1 MNDTNISQLQSII
14 DKNSNAIRFAEINVK
29 SLKAL
34 SCLSIN
40 NVIKG
45 EIKQWRWVISRLA
58 KEQRRLKCEIKGI
71 IEDKRGYTLVDG
83 VWTRCKHKNL
93 NSVTQTIPTGRRV
106 LTYCTTCSTTIS
118 AITYSLPSEDHGA
131 AFLTG

>member
-1 MNDTNISQLQSII
+1 MNISQLQSII

-29 SLKAL
+29 SLKVL

-58 KEQRRLKCEIKGI
+58 KEQRRLKCEIKGMI
-71 IEDKRGYTLVDG
+71 RDK
-83 VWTRCKHKNL
+83 RCKHKSL
-93 NSVTQTIPTGRRV
+93 RSVTSYVQGGAHST
-106 LTYCTTCSTTIS
+106 TYCTGCGVVIS
-118 AITYSLPSEDHGA
+118 ETTYSLPSEDHGVA
-131 AFLTG
+131 SCCLNAPQAI

>member
-1 MNDTNISQLQSII
+1 MQYS
-14 DKNSNAIRFAEINVK
+14 EINVK
-29 SLKAL
+29 SLKL
-34 SCLSIN
+34 ILPFLH

-45 EIKQWRWVISRLA
+45 EIKWRWVDLPT
-58 KEQRRLKCEIKGI
+58 RLKCEIKGM
-71 IEDKRGYTLVDG
+71 IEDKRGYILVDD

-131 AFLTG
+131 AFPTG